1 MANDT
6 AYDALRAHMKETA
19 LLGSCGSVLGWDE
32 RTYMPREGGSHRADQ
47 LALLAGMVHDRVT
60 DERVGAW
67 LGEAEASAGDPL
79 DPESVN
85 LQHWRRSYDR
95 ETKLPKELVEA
106 LARITSHGQLV
117 WEDAREANDYSAFK
131 STLSE
136 IIQLKKEEASALSD
150 GSGSLYDALLDDYEP
165 GESTESL
172 RQVFKNLRDGL
183 IPLVEAIGSAP
194 NRPDLS
200 ILHRDYPVDGQE
212 AFGKMA
218 AEAIGFDF
226 NAGRLDVTVHPFCSG
241 LGPGDTRI
249 TTRYD
254 RNELNQAFF
263 GILHE
268 AGHGLYDQGL
278 DDEHWGSPMGGAIS
292 LGIHESQ
299 SRMWEN
305 FVGRSPAF
313 WSHFYPK
320 LKETFPDVLS
330 DVSEEAFVFAVNDVR
345 PSTIRVEADEVTYNL
360 HILLRFEMELALI
373 EEDLDVDDVPAF
385 WNEKFEH
392 FFGFAIEK
400 DTDGCLQDVH
410 WSAGLFGYFPT
421 YTLGNLYAAQ
431 FFDTAREE
439 VGDLE
444 AQFAKG
450 EFDPL
455 REWLTDRIY
464 RQGKRYLPAEL
475 GETVTGKPLSHQPL
489 LKHLTQKYAT
499 VYGL

>member
-1 MANDT
+1 
-6 AYDALRAHMKETA
+6 
-19 LLGSCGSVLGWDE
+19 
-32 RTYMPREGGSHRADQ
+32 
-47 LALLAGMVHDRVT
+47 
-60 DERVGAW
+60 
-67 LGEAEASAGDPL
+67 
-79 DPESVN
+79 
-85 LQHWRRSYDR
+85 
-95 ETKLPKELVEA
+95 
-106 LARITSHGQLV
+106 
-117 WEDAREANDYSAFK
+117 
-131 STLSE
+131 
-136 IIQLKKEEASALSD
+136 
-150 GSGSLYDALLDDYEP
+150 
-165 GESTESL
+165 
-172 RQVFKNLRDGL
+172 
-183 IPLVEAIGSAP
+183 
-194 NRPDLS
+194 
-200 ILHRDYPVDGQE
+200 
-212 AFGKMA
+212 MA

-241 LGPGDTRI
+241 VGPGDTRI

-439 VGDLE
+439 VGALE

-464 RQGKRYLPAEL
+464 RQGKRYLRAEL

-489 LKHLTQKYAT
+489 LNHLTQKYAT

>member
-1 MANDT
+1 MANET
-6 AYDALRAHMKETA
+6 AYEALRAHMKETA

-32 RTYMPREGGSHRADQ
+32 RTYLPREGGSHRADQ

-60 DERVGAW
+60 DGRVGAW
-67 LGEAEASAGDPL
+67 LGEAEASVGDPL
-79 DPESVN
+79 DSESVN
-85 LQHWRRSYDR
+85 LRHWRRSYVR
-95 ETKLPKELVEA
+95 ETKLPKALVEA

-131 STLSE
+131 STLAE
-136 IIQLKKEEASALSD
+136 IIKLKKEEASALSD

-165 GESTESL
+165 RESTGSL
-172 RQVFKNLRDGL
+172 RQVFNNLCDGL
-183 IPLVEAIGSAP
+183 IPLVEAIGSAS

-212 AFGKMA
+212 TFGKMA

-226 NAGRLDVTVHPFCSG
+226 DAGRLDVTVHPFCSG

-278 DDEHWGSPMGGAIS
+278 DNEYWGSPMGGAIS

-320 LKETFPDVLS
+320 LRETFPDVLS

-373 EEDLDVDDVPAF
+373 EEDLDVDDVPAL
-385 WNEKFEH
+385 WNEKFEN
-392 FFGFAIEK
+392 FFGFRIEK

-421 YTLGNLYAAQ
+421 YTLGN
-431 FFDTAREE
+431 
-439 VGDLE
+439 
-444 AQFAKG
+444 
-450 EFDPL
+450 
-455 REWLTDRIY
+455 
-464 RQGKRYLPAEL
+464 
-475 GETVTGKPLSHQPL
+475 
-489 LKHLTQKYAT
+489 
-499 VYGL
+499 